1 VSALVVLQQPTSY
14 PVDLATAKN
23 FLRVTIDNDD
33 ALIQTLIVAAT
44 GVVEAFTSRSIATK
58 TYRQSL
64 DSFPYYTDSIVSQMA
79 YPPSY
84 YSLPRYSTTL
94 WNYSQMIKLFAPPLL
109 SIEEIAYLD
118 SQTGERQVLDSS
130 RYIVD
135 SDSEPARL
143 FPGPAGA
150 IWPSVLYVPNAVQI
164 TFVAGYETP
173 PSTASGVPDGI
184 VVAILM
190 LVANYYENREA
201 AQPGAFSQIPNHI
214 QNLLWAHRVIDAQPT
229 RG

>member
-1 VSALVVLQQPTSY
+1 MSTLVVVQQPTSY

-44 GVVEAFTSRSIATK
+44 GVVETFTGRSIATK

-118 SQTGERQVLDSS
+118 SVTAEKQILDPSK
-130 RYIVD
+130 YIVD

-164 TFVAGYETP
+164 TFVAGYDTD
-173 PSTASGVPDGI
+173 PSTSGVPSGI
-184 VVAILM
+184 ALAILM

-201 AQPGAFSQIPNHI
+201 AQPGTFSEIPNHI
-214 QNLLWAHRVIDAQPT
+214 QNLLWAHRVLDVQPT